1 MASTYSPSLKLELI
15 GNGDQSGVWGTTTN
29 KNLGTLLEQAVT
41 GVQSIVMTNADYT
54 LTNFNGTSDEARN
67 AVLVVTGTNAAIR
80 KIITPLVNKTYI
92 VYNNTTGG
100 FAITIG
106 GATGN
111 AATIPNGVTTSVYC
125 DGTNFY
131 TGLSGSTGSFIVN
144 GALTATDITATGN
157 FSAANSVLTAY
168 GAAVVT
174 GSIANSTLT
183 VTAVSS
189 GVLAVG
195 QSITG
200 TGIAANTSITAF
212 GTGTGGVGTYAVST
226 FPTVNPTGSI
236 TITGAAGTS
245 FTNPYTT
252 GNLSTS
258 GNLSVG
264 GTANITGNTTMGGTA
279 AITGNTTIGGTAT
292 IGGNTA
298 ITGTLSATQDGT
310 FTGTGQ
316 LTIPAGTTGQRSA
329 LPTVGMTRYNRTT
342 NVYESY
348 VGVAGQTI
356 STITFVATTA
366 TLTTSSV
373 HGLSSGN
380 VITVS
385 GASPSNYNGTYSI
398 TVTGTSTFTYV
409 MATAPATNAT
419 VVGTYTSGSW
429 SSYNGVDNIATAVGQ
444 VPFSTNGTTFTPT
457 AKIVRGTVNAGGTN
471 PFPTSGG
478 PTVVDFTGIP
488 SWVKRITVFFQ
499 DVSTSGSSAYQIQ
512 IGPSGGI
519 ENTGYVSQT
528 FAAQA
533 TAASSAATVLTSGF
547 AIISANVSTYLY
559 SGSITI
565 TNIQGN
571 TWIENGLLVNTT
583 AVRGSLSSGTK
594 SLAGVLTQIRI
605 TTVNGTDT
613 FDAGSINILYE

>member
-67 AVLVVTGTNAAIR
+67 AVLVVTGTNGAIR

-131 TGLSGSTGSFIVN
+131 TGLSGSTGSFTVN
-144 GALTATDITATGN
+144 GSLTATDITATGN
-157 FSAANSVLTAY
+157 FSAANGVLTAY

-174 GSIANSTLT
+174 GSITNSTLT

-212 GTGTGGVGTYAVST
+212 GTGTGGVGTYAVSA

-245 FTNPYTT
+245 STNPYTT

-264 GTANITGNTTMGGTA
+264 GTAAITGNTTMGGTA
-279 AITGNTTIGGTAT
+279 AITGAAT

-298 ITGTLSATQDGT
+298 ITGTLSATQDVT

-316 LTIPAGTTGQRSA
+316 LTVPAGTTGQRSA
-329 LPTVGMTRYNRTT
+329 LPTVGMTRYNTTT

-356 STITFVATTA
+356 SSITFVTTTA

-373 HGLSSGN
+373 HGLSNGD
-380 VITVS
+380 VVTVS

-409 MATAPATNAT
+409 MAAAPATNAT
-419 VVGTYTSGSW
+419 VVGTYTSGAW
-429 SSYNGVDNIATAVGQ
+429 QTAI
-444 VPFSTNGTTFTPT
+444 TNGTVFSGTYTPT
-457 AKIVRGTVNAGGTN
+457 LTNVTNAAASTTGVCQYMRVSNVVTVSGQLSIDPTTAGADTVVRMTLPIASNFSTTSRACGGSAASVTAGTYGQSLAILAFTDATGQAEFRGD
-471 PFPTSGG
+471 
-478 PTVVDFTGIP
+478 PTVATDQSYAFSFTY
-488 SWVKRITVFFQ
+488 RI
-499 DVSTSGSSAYQIQ
+499 I
-512 IGPSGGI
+512 
-519 ENTGYVSQT
+519 
-528 FAAQA
+528 
-533 TAASSAATVLTSGF
+533 
-547 AIISANVSTYLY
+547 
-559 SGSITI
+559 
-565 TNIQGN
+565 
-571 TWIENGLLVNTT
+571 
-583 AVRGSLSSGTK
+583 
-594 SLAGVLTQIRI
+594 
-605 TTVNGTDT
+605 
-613 FDAGSINILYE
+613 

>member
-67 AVLVVTGTNAAIR
+67 AVLVVTGTNGAVW
-80 KIITPLVNKTYI
+80 KIIAPLVNKTYI

-111 AATIPNGVTTSVYC
+111 TVTIPNGVTTSVYC

-157 FSAANSVLTAY
+157 FSAANGVLTAY
-168 GAAVVT
+168 GSAVVT

-183 VTAVSS
+183 VTAISS

-457 AKIVRGTVNAGGTN
+457 AKIVRGTAVAS
-471 PFPTSGG
+471 TSG
-478 PTVVDFTGIP
+478 TSIDFTGIP
-488 SWVKRITVFFQ
+488 SWVKRITIMLQ
-499 DVSTSGSSAYQIQ
+499 GVSTSGTSPTIIQLGYSAGFTGATYNSTASGATVGVSSVTTTVGLYAIGIPAGGGSGSAYAMN
-512 IGPSGGI
+512 GMM
-519 ENTGYVSQT
+519 T
-528 FAAQA
+528 
-533 TAASSAATVLTSGF
+533 L
-547 AIISANVSTYLY
+547 ANMNS
-559 SGSITI
+559 
-565 TNIQGN
+565 N
-571 TWIENGLLVNTT
+571 TWISTCIVGQNSVAHTNW
-583 AVRGSLSSGTK
+583 A
-594 SLAGVLTQIRI
+594 AGVGTAGGTLDRIRI

>member
-29 KNLGTLLEQAVT
+29 KNLGTLLEQAIT

-131 TGLSGSTGSFIVN
+131 TGLSGSTGSFLVN

-157 FSAANSVLTAY
+157 FSAAGGVLTAY
-168 GAAVVT
+168 GSAVVT
-174 GSIANSTLT
+174 GSITNNTLT
-183 VTAVSS
+183 VTAISS

-212 GTGTGGVGTYAVST
+212 GTGTGGVGTYAVSA
-226 FPTVNPTGSI
+226 FPTTNPTGSI

-245 FTNPYTT
+245 STNPYTT

-258 GNLSVG
+258 GNLSIG
-264 GTANITGNTTMGGTA
+264 GTANITGNTTL
-279 AITGNTTIGGTAT
+279 GGTAT
-292 IGGNTA
+292 VVGATTLGGNTA
-298 ITGTLSATQDGT
+298 ITGTLSATQDVT

-316 LTIPAGTTGQRSA
+316 LTIPAGTTAQRSA

-356 STITFVATTA
+356 SSITFLTTTA

-373 HGLSSGN
+373 HGLSTGN
-380 VITVS
+380 VVTVS

-409 MATAPATNAT
+409 MATAPTTNAT

-429 SSYNGVDNIATAVGQ
+429 QTSLVNSATAVGQ

-457 AKIVRGTVNAGGTN
+457 EKIVRGTAVAS
-471 PFPTSGG
+471 TSG
-478 PTVVDFTGIP
+478 TSIDFTGIP
-488 SWVKRITVFFQ
+488 SWVKRITVML
-499 DVSTSGSSAYQIQ
+499 DEVSSNGITNYLIQ
-512 IGPSGGI
+512 LGDAGGV
-519 ENTGYVSQT
+519 ETTGYVGSSSRLSGGVT
-528 FAAQA
+528 T
-533 TAASSAATVLTSGF
+533 TASYTTGMGLNNGVAATT
-547 AIISANVSTYLY
+547 Y
-559 SGSITI
+559 SGKFSWESF
-565 TNIQGN
+565 GSN
-571 TWIENGLLVNTT
+571 TWIGSGVLAGNDTSTFVT
-583 AVRGSLSSGTK
+583 ASAKTLSGT
-594 SLAGVLTQIRI
+594 LDRVRI
-605 TTVNGTDT
+605 TTVGGTDT
-613 FDAGSINILYE
+613 FDAGSINILYEQELIYGFNQNSW

>member
-29 KNLGTLLEQAVT
+29 KNLGTLLEQSIT

-67 AVLVVTGTNAAIR
+67 AVLVVTGTNGAIR

-111 AATIPNGVTTSVYC
+111 TVIIPNGVTTSVYC

-131 TGLSGSTGSFIVN
+131 TGLSGSTGSFTVN
-144 GALTATDITATGN
+144 GSLTATDITATGN
-157 FSAANSVLTAY
+157 FSAANGVLTAY
-168 GAAVVT
+168 GPAVVT
-174 GSIANSTLT
+174 GSITNSTLT

-226 FPTVNPTGSI
+226 FPTTNPTGSI

-245 FTNPYTT
+245 STNPYTT

-264 GTANITGNTTMGGTA
+264 GTAAITGNTTMGGTA

-298 ITGTLSATQDGT
+298 ITGTLSATQDVT

-316 LTIPAGTTGQRSA
+316 LTVPAGTTGQRSA
-329 LPTVGMTRYNRTT
+329 LPTVGMTRYNTTT

-348 VGVAGQTI
+348 VGIAGQTI
-356 STITFVATTA
+356 STITFVTTTA

-380 VITVS
+380 VVTIS

-409 MATAPATNAT
+409 MATAPTTNAT
-419 VVGTYTSGSW
+419 TVGTYTSGAWQTALINS
-429 SSYNGVDNIATAVGQ
+429 ATAVGQ
-444 VPFSTNGTTFTPT
+444 VPFSTNGTTFTPIE
-457 AKIVRGTVNAGGTN
+457 KIVSGTAVAS
-471 PFPTSGG
+471 TSG
-478 PTVVDFTGIP
+478 TSIDFTGIP
-488 SWVKRITVFFQ
+488 SWVKRITVMLNA
-499 DVSTSGSSAYQIQ
+499 VSTNGTSNLIIQ
-512 IGPSGGI
+512 LGDSGGV
-519 ENTGYVSQT
+519 ETTGYTGAVNREVNILGFST
-528 FAAQA
+528 GFTLMFNA
-533 TAASSAATVLTSGF
+533 TAATTN
-547 AIISANVSTYLY
+547 AIQVVISNVSA
-559 SGSITI
+559 
-565 TNIQGN
+565 N
-571 TWIENGLLVNTT
+571 TWIASFISARSDNAVSYGAGLKTLSTT
-583 AVRGSLSSGTK
+583 LDRV
-594 SLAGVLTQIRI
+594 RI